1 MVFIFIYELQYVMYL
16 FMKVLVFI
24 SLYVIV
30 SYVDLVNL
38 DASFF
43 SFFTSLKQ

>member
-43 SFFTSLKQ
+43 FFFLLH